1 MIVELSSPTSGKILI
16 RNHNIAKDYVKA
28 MSKVGCIIEGPD
40 MYNYLSGLE
49 NLKILASMNK
59 NVNNEDI
66 IRVIELVGMQ
76 NRVNNNIPI

>member
-1 MIVELSSPTSGKILI
+1 
-16 RNHNIAKDYVKA
+16 
-28 MSKVGCIIEGPD
+28 
-40 MYNYLSGLE
+40 MYNYLSGLQ

-66 IRVIELVGMQ
+66 IRVIKLVGMQ